1 MLYKVSGTA
10 EKTGYPSQETAHVA
24 GVSAKNSPKNKRAFL
39 GIQRNQYITHNTQRG
54 YTRMIEHQNY
64 YNPGK
69 YEAKDVIRDWDL
81 NFNLGNAV
89 KYICRAGKKDPNKLV
104 EDLEKAATYINF
116 ELEYLKNKSGA
127 VKR

>member
-1 MLYKVSGTA
+1 MT
-10 EKTGYPSQETAHVA
+10 EKTGYPSQETAHAA

-89 KYICRAGKKDPNKLV
+89 SIYAEQVRKTQTNLLR
-104 EDLEKAATYINF
+104 T
-116 ELEYLKNKSGA
+116 
-127 VKR
+127 

>member
-1 MLYKVSGTA
+1 
-10 EKTGYPSQETAHVA
+10 
-24 GVSAKNSPKNKRAFL
+24 
-39 GIQRNQYITHNTQRG
+39 
-54 YTRMIEHQNY
+54 MIEHQNQ

-127 VKR
+127 MKR